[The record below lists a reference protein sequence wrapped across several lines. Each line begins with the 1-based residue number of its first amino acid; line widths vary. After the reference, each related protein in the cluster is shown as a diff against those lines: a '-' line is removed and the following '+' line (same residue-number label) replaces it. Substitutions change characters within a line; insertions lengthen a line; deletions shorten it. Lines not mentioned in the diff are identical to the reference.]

1 MHLDFDQIS
10 EIADGRAPA
19 EGDARHLADCA
30 ACRET
35 LRRVQDLVAAA
46 HALPRDV
53 APPPEVWASLR
64 ERVAGRPESRRF
76 ARVWWRIGSIAAA
89 AVFVLVIG
97 TALLLHPAAKAKG
110 AKLSPP
116 APAAIPLVVA
126 SVDRNYSE
134 TLTELRTTLDS
145 QRATLSP
152 TTVRTVER
160 SLAVIDSAIA
170 EAHAALAR
178 DPANQTLVDI
188 LAAHYERKVDLLQ
201 RASELSSSN

>member
-1 MHLDFDQIS
+1 MSRAAASRAQAADAGTGALMHLDFDQIS

-64 ERVAGRPESRRF
+64 ERVADRPESRRF

-110 AKLSPP
+110 AKLPPP
-116 APAAIPLVVA
+116 APAALPLVVA

-134 TLTELRTTLDS
+134 MLT
-145 QRATLSP
+145 
-152 TTVRTVER
+152 
-160 SLAVIDSAIA
+160 
-170 EAHAALAR
+170 
-178 DPANQTLVDI
+178 
-188 LAAHYERKVDLLQ
+188 DLL
-201 RASELSSSN
+201 

>member
-1 MHLDFDQIS
+1 MAARRPKATPDTSLIVRRAVRHCGACKIS
-10 EIADGRAPA
+10 SRLRA
-19 EGDARHLADCA
+19 
-30 ACRET
+30 
-35 LRRVQDLVAAA
+35 
-46 HALPRDV
+46 
-53 APPPEVWASLR
+53 
-64 ERVAGRPESRRF
+64 RVAGRPEPRRF

-110 AKLSPP
+110 AKLPPP

-160 SLAVIDSAIA
+160 SL
-170 EAHAALAR
+170 
-178 DPANQTLVDI
+178 
-188 LAAHYERKVDLLQ
+188 
-201 RASELSSSN
+201 